1 MATVE
6 CVLPSVRQ
14 RVTAVLHHDGRLYL
28 GLANGALEVYTSP
41 PSPPQLLA
49 TLPPARR
56 QIDQLG
62 VLPVLN
68 ALLVLADSTVT
79 LYSLPTLAA
88 LPLPLPLPRTVRA
101 FAATTYSPRPHD
113 DPQPRDLLVVGCRK
127 KVVVFGA
134 SPARPFTHP
143 WEPPLPHSPRHIVFP
158 SAKPSLPETIHLLFT
173 PATSAILHLNPAST
187 AAPLAISDLTTD
199 PLPPPVSSPPS
210 PGTDTDRYGK
220 GALSGLGGYVGLGA
234 LGAKQQTPVGTR
246 TVGGEVLLAREDT
259 GVFYSSEGN
268 YTRQRS
274 IRWPSPPDGIVFSN
288 PYIYSILPPSLST
301 LQPPSPLIQ
310 IHLAPTLSLRQT
322 VAVPPPSTGS
332 WGSVCFC
339 PVASTSTPTPASTS
353 TPKLLISTYPTDK
366 SLHSQGSTIHLLSSP
381 PLPSEVE
388 HLLLEGRIDDAIG
401 LVEAV
406 GDAAFHGPGT
416 SVLRPLGGYHDTP
429 NLLAHLKILK
439 AVQLFSLG
447 SYQSAMEAF
456 VLYNV
461 NPALVLSL
469 FPGKSISEK
478 LGVRREGWM
487 ELFGA
492 PTGARLAVGGGGETL
507 EVEDEEDEGGGN
519 GETSSVKSK
528 NTSIRA
534 DDTDDE
540 EPPKASLE
548 ALMYF
553 LSDRRQKLTG
563 AISSL
568 PASSPL
574 PPESSLPAFSSLPAP
589 ALHSLP
595 SIIPFSEMHPEQL
608 VRIAQVVYTGLM
620 RVYLKARPV
629 LVGSL
634 CRIENWCDVKEVE
647 GLLKEKKKFSDLID
661 LYQGKKMHRK
671 ALTML
676 HELAKEED
684 DKLDRYPPTISYLH
698 KLGAAD
704 LDLVLESSKW
714 ILEEDP
720 AIGLTIFTA
729 DEPEIESLPRDR
741 ITSFLSSID
750 RKACTGYLEYIIW
763 TLGEVGAEFHDQLAG
778 LYMVD
783 SRAEAEAE
791 AQGQAQGQA
800 QDGKEEKGNECA
812 GGAYSKLLRFLNDSN
827 YYRPYRVMNK
837 LSGEEMPEARAILL
851 GRMGKHEEALK
862 IYVYRLQDY
871 SAAESYCVKNYQS
884 NNNVFFILLQLY
896 LRPPPPLPPSST
908 SKPDSTSTT
917 ASTHL
922 PPALSLISKHSTS
935 LPPSSVLDLL
945 PPLVSISDVH
955 PFFIKTLREEHRQ
968 KLERKVVRQLG
979 KGRKEE
985 VEGMLMGLEVK
996 RVRVTDQRICPQC
1009 HKRLGMSAIAVHAP
1023 RGEVTHLHCKDKF
1036 SANLAASRE

>member
-1 MATVE
+1 MLVYA
-6 CVLPSVRQ
+6 
-14 RVTAVLHHDGRLYL
+14 
-28 GLANGALEVYTSP
+28 GAP
-41 PSPPQLLA
+41 PALVAS
-49 TLPPARR
+49 LPPARR
-56 QIDQLG
+56 QVDSLA
-62 VLPVLN
+62 VLPVRG
-68 ALLVLADSTVT
+68 LLAVLADTA
-79 LYSLPTLAA
+79 LAFYA
-88 LPLPLPLPRTVRA
+88 LPALAPAPAPLPLPRHVLA
-101 FAATTYSPRPHD
+101 LAATAYTPRAGP
-113 DPQPRDLLVVGCRK
+113 PTDLLVLGCRK
-127 KVVVFGA
+127 KVLLYGA
-134 SPARPFTHP
+134 PARPFADP
-143 WEPPLPHSPRHIVFP
+143 CELPLPHSPRHILFP
-158 SAKPSLPETIHLLFT
+158 SAPPALPETVHLLFT
-173 PATSAILHLNPAST
+173 PTASAILHLHPASPS
-187 AAPLAISDLTTD
+187 APLSLSDLTTD
-199 PLPPPVSSPPS
+199 PFPPASPSTDDGPEQQT
-210 PGTDTDRYGK
+210 PGAPASVAYGK

-234 LGAKQQTPVGTR
+234 LGRQQSPVGTR
-246 TVGGEVLLAREDT
+246 TVGGEVLLARQDT

-274 IRWPSPPDGIVFSN
+274 VHWPSPPHGIAFSN
-288 PYIYSILPPSLST
+288 PYIYSILPPSLT
-301 LQPPSPLIQ
+301 PSPASPPTTHIQ

-322 VAVPPPSTGS
+322 VAIPPPAAGS
-332 WGSVCFC
+332 WGTVSFC
-339 PVASTSTPTPASTS
+339 AVSSHAES
-353 TPKLLISTYPTDK
+353 TPKLLIATYPTDK
-366 SLHSQGSTIHLLSSP
+366 SLHSQGSAIHLLSSP

-388 HLLLEGRIDDAIG
+388 HLLLDGRIDDAIG

-406 GDAAFHGPGT
+406 GEAAFATT
-416 SVLRPLGGYHDTP
+416 SVLRPLGHPDTP
-429 NLLAHLKILK
+429 PPPPLTHLKILQ
-439 AVQLFSLG
+439 AVQLFALG
-447 SYQSAMEAF
+447 SYQAAMEVF

-478 LGVRREGWM
+478 LGVRKEGWM

-492 PTGARLAVGGGGETL
+492 PRGASLGAGEQTQSVHVNEEKGG
-507 EVEDEEDEGGGN
+507 DA
-519 GETSSVKSK
+519 SSVKST
-528 NTSIRA
+528 NTSVKA
-534 DDTDDE
+534 SQGDD
-540 EPPKASLE
+540 EPPKAALE

-563 AISSL
+563 AISAL
-568 PASSPL
+568 PPSSPL
-574 PPESSLPAFSSLPAP
+574 PAESSLPAFSSLPAP

-595 SIIPFSEMHPEQL
+595 SIIPFAEMSPEEL
-608 VRIAQVVYTGLM
+608 VRMAQVVYTGLM

-647 GLLKEKKKFSDLID
+647 GLLKEERKFSDLID

-676 HELAKEED
+676 RELAKEED

-704 LDLVLESSKW
+704 LDLILESSKW

-720 AIGLTIFTA
+720 GMGLTIFTA

-750 RKACTGYLEYIIW
+750 RGACEGYLEYIIW
-763 TLGEVGAEFHDQLAG
+763 TLGEKGGEFHDTLAE

-783 SRAEAEAE
+783 SRVKVESGAEA
-791 AQGQAQGQA
+791 
-800 QDGKEEKGNECA
+800 
-812 GGAYSKLLRFLNDSN
+812 GAYDKLLAFLNDSTH
-827 YYRPYRVMNK
+827 YRPYRVMNK
-837 LSGEEMPEARAILL
+837 LSGKEMPEARAILL

-871 SAAESYCVKNYQS
+871 AAAESYCVKAYQS
-884 NNNVFFILLQLY
+884 TNNVFLLLLQLY
-896 LRPPPPLPPSST
+896 LRPPPPLSPSPTPKPKPTPKST
-908 SKPDSTSTT
+908 P

-945 PPLVSISDVH
+945 PPLVSIADIH
-955 PFFIKTLREEHRQ
+955 PFFIKTLREEHRR
-968 KLERKVVRQLG
+968 KLEGRVMRQLG
-979 KGRKEE
+979 KGRKDE
-985 VEGMLMGLEVK
+985 VEEMLMGLEVK

-1023 RGEVTHLHCKDKF
+1023 RGEVTHLHCKDRF
-1036 SANLAASRE
+1036 SAKLAASRE